1 MKAVVLFKDG
11 FEEVEA
17 LTPVD
22 VLRRA
27 NVPIDMVGMDSI
39 TVKGSHGIEIKMDKV
54 FDDEVYNADI
64 VILPG
69 GLPGATSL
77 RDDKRVIDVLK
88 VFNEKN
94 KLIAAICA
102 GPISLE
108 KAGVVKDKLFTCYPG
123 FELQIP
129 SGKHRDTLVCVGD
142 NIITGRGPAAAMK
155 FSYRILEK
163 LGVPSEKISDAMQY
177 PYINK

>member
-27 NVPIDMVGMDSI
+27 NVSIDMVGMDSL
-39 TVKGSHGIEIKMDKV
+39 TVTGSHGIEIKMDKV
-54 FDDEVYNADI
+54 FDDDVYNADV

-69 GLPGATSL
+69 GLPGSTSL
-77 RDDKRVIDVLK
+77 RDDKRVIDVLQK
-88 VFNEKN
+88 YNENN

-102 GPISLE
+102 APICLE
-108 KAGVVKDKLFTCYPG
+108 KAGVVKDKLFTCSPG

-129 SGKHRDTLVCVGD
+129 SGKYRDTLICVGD
-142 NIITGRGPAAAMK
+142 NVITGRGPAAALK
-155 FSYRILEK
+155 FSYRILDK
-163 LGVPSEKISDAMQY
+163 LGVPSEEVSNAMQY
-177 PYINK
+177 QYINK